1 MSEHSGRRS
10 PVPFARYDR
19 ESSSWRTCLPS
30 LELESLPEPAVT
42 WPRAGI
48 SSGGLCWELTR
59 SAHPTAGA
67 GASSWLLPTPTAS
80 DRFGPGAHGDGGADL
95 RTTISLLPTPQAH
108 DGRPSSPVLPS
119 ADLAARRI
127 AEGRSNLEDSVAL
140 LPTPTARDYK
150 GQNQRR
156 DTSCLPGALQC
167 LPGAVTGAST
177 PPPSDGGSAFSDGLL
192 LFPEWPDPEAA

>member
-1 MSEHSGRRS
+1 M
-10 PVPFARYDR
+10 PFATYDR

-30 LELESLPEPAVT
+30 LELANLPEPAVT

-48 SSGGLCWELTR
+48 GSHGSCWELTR
-59 SAHPTAGA
+59 SAHPTAGT
-67 GASSWLLPTPTAS
+67 GASSSLLPTPTAS

-95 RTTISLLPTPQAH
+95 RTTISLLPTPRATDGTKGGPNQRGSSGDLMLPSAVAKLLPTPQAH

-140 LPTPTARDYK
+140 LP
-150 GQNQRR
+150 
-156 DTSCLPGALQC
+156 PGALRC

-177 PPPSDGGSAFSDGLL
+177 PPPSDGGSGYSDGLL
-192 LFPEWPDPEAA
+192 PFPE